1 MEKELNDLIIRS
13 VQQVQQA
20 KVPFDRYL
28 NAYMNWDNRLILI
41 KGSRGV
47 GKTTLLLRHIQ
58 QQKYSN
64 KEALYASLDDLWFNK
79 YSIVQ
84 LGEWWV
90 QQGGIKLLL
99 DEVHKYKDW
108 TREIKILYDRF
119 PKLQMV
125 LTGSSAIELNKGEG
139 DLSRRARVYQMQ
151 GLSFRE
157 YLQIELGI
165 VLPTYSFTDIIQN
178 STAISLEIT
187 NQLKPLQYFSD
198 YLSKGYFPFYQED
211 SEGYHHR
218 LRQVIQVVL
227 EVDIPAVQ
235 HVDYNSVLQIKK
247 LLAIIADL
255 VPYKPNVSK
264 LSQQVGISRETLVK
278 YLQHLSQSGI
288 LQLLYSHIGGISL
301 LNKPEKIYLNNT
313 NFAYALSAQQP
324 DKGAISETFAINQLS
339 LNHQLSYPETADILV
354 DGKYYLEIGGKQKS
368 KKQLPD
374 NKLGFI
380 LADNTEIAIGN
391 KIPLWMIGMMY

>member
-1 MEKELNDLIIRS
+1 MENVLGDLIVRS
-13 VQQVQQA
+13 VQQVSQG

-28 NAYMNWDNRLILI
+28 NDYINWDNRLILI

-58 QQKYSN
+58 QKSYTN

-119 PKLQMV
+119 PTLQIV
-125 LTGSSAIELNKGEG
+125 LTGSSAIELQKGEG

-157 YLQIELGI
+157 YLQIELGM
-165 VLPTYSFTDIIQN
+165 VLPTYSLGDILQN
-178 STAISLEIT
+178 STQISLEVS
-187 NQLKPLQYFSD
+187 NQLKPLKYFSA
-198 YLSKGYFPFYQED
+198 YLAKGYFPFYQED
-211 SEGYHHR
+211 LEGYHHR

-264 LSQQVGISRETLVK
+264 LSLQVGISRETLVK
-278 YLQHLSQSGI
+278 YLQHLSQAGI
-288 LQLLYSHIGGISL
+288 LQLLYSDTGGISL

-313 NFAYALSAQQP
+313 NFAYALSANQP
-324 DKGAISETFAINQLS
+324 DKGAVRETFAINQLA
-339 LNHQLSYPETADILV
+339 LNHQLSYPDTADILV
-354 DGKYYLEIGGKQKS
+354 DGKYWLEIGGKQKS
-368 KKQLPD
+368 KKQLP
-374 NKLGFI
+374 NNNNGYV
-380 LADNTEIAIGN
+380 LADDIEIGTGN